1 MRRVGEDRARF
12 RDDGGSTVVFH
23 PADDPSVRAVENRMC
38 TGCLPRAGAWGV
50 SQSPSGCP
58 VVSYRTPSSC
68 SWKALSTTSGTV
80 STTSLNVVVEV

>member
-1 MRRVGEDRARF
+1 MRRVGEDRGAIQR
-12 RDDGGSTVVFH
+12 RRRVYGRVH
-23 PADDPSVRAVENRMC
+23 PADDPSVRAVENRMR

-50 SQSPSGCP
+50 SQSTSGCP

-68 SWKALSTTSGTV
+68 SWKALSTTTDTV